1 MRKSEIEIIL
11 QSIESQA
18 DCFLQPK
25 EKQIALAAM
34 VKYGERAIENY
45 RKNENQA
52 IKLEAVKLFPA
63 LFAGQFK
70 MWLRKQSFLIAKRK
84 AIRRS
89 KIENKKI
96 YVIRQSEIGYVLLS
110 TSDVKHGKKINVFNR
125 KVGAIE
131 LTEAADFIAYPP
143 KI

>member
-11 QSIESQA
+11 QSIESQS
-18 DCFLQPK
+18 DCYLQPK

-34 VKYGERAIENY
+34 IKYGERAVENY
-45 RKNENQA
+45 RRNESQA

-63 LFAGQFK
+63 LLSGNFK
-70 MWLRKQSFLIAKRK
+70 MWLRKQSFLLAKRK

-89 KIENKKI
+89 KIENKKV
-96 YVIRQSEIGYVLLS
+96 YVIRQSEIGYILLS
-110 TSDVKHGKKINVFNR
+110 TSDVKHGKNINVFNR

-131 LTEAADFIAYPP
+131 LTEAADFVAYPP
-143 KI
+143 KK